1 MNKEELVSAI
11 AGASKMTKKDVNV
24 VLDSTLKC
32 ISDALKQDDKV
43 TLVGFGTFQVKARA
57 AREGRNPKTNEVLH
71 IPAKKVPVFT
81 PGKGLR
87 ETISPAAAPAASASA
102 AKKKAAPA
110 KGKK

>member
-24 VLDSTLKC
+24 VLDATLKC

-87 ETISPAAAPAASASA
+87 ETISPVAVAAAAP

>member
-11 AGASKMTKKDVNV
+11 AAASKMTKKDVNV

-32 ISDALKQDDKV
+32 VSDALKEEDKV
-43 TLVGFGTFQVKARA
+43 TLVGFGTFQVKSRA
-57 AREGRNPKTNEVLH
+57 AREGRNPKTGDVLK

-87 ETISPAAAPAASASA
+87 ESISPSAAAVPAKKAPAAAK
-102 AKKKAAPA
+102 AKK
-110 KGKK
+110 

>member
-24 VLDSTLKC
+24 VLDATLKC

-87 ETISPAAAPAASASA
+87 ETIAPAAAAAP

-110 KGKK
+110 AKGKK